1 MRIHIKGGRLFDPV
15 NKLDAKQ
22 DLFIAEDKIVGIKK
36 KPDGFDSDLQINA
49 KDKLVLPGLVDLCAR
64 LREPGL
70 EHKGTIQTE
79 SFAANSSGITSICC
93 PPDTDPVIDTPA
105 VIELIH
111 QRSRDAGRTN
121 IYPLGA
127 LTQNL
132 NSEQLAEMHI
142 LKQAGCI
149 GVSNAYNSID
159 NAEVLRRAF
168 EYAHSCDLTVFLYA
182 EDNALKNNGV
192 AHEGA
197 LSTRLG
203 LPAIPESA
211 ETVAISR
218 ALLLAEQT
226 NVRLHFCRLSTARGV
241 QLIKAAQKQNLP
253 VTADVA
259 ICNLLLTEMD
269 IADYNSDCHLQ
280 PPLRSERD
288 RTGLIA
294 GINDGTITAICSDHQ
309 PHDADAKATPFSLT
323 ESGASTIEHLLPL
336 TMHLVN
342 RKELKLEKAIS
353 LLTSQAANI
362 LSIEKGTLET
372 GKDADICILDIDAST
387 SVSKDNLLSA
397 GKNSPFN
404 GWELQ
409 GSVSHTLLNGK
420 VVFDRS
426 KLK

>member
-1 MRIHIKGGRLFDPV
+1 MRIHIKGGRLLDPA

-22 DLFIAEDKIVGIKK
+22 DLFIAGKKIVGINK

-70 EHKGTIQTE
+70 EHKGTIKTE
-79 SFAANSSGITSICC
+79 SLAANSSGITSICC

-127 LTQNL
+127 LTQGL
-132 NSEQLAEMHI
+132 NSEQLAEMYI

-159 NAEVLRRAF
+159 NTEVLRRAF
-168 EYAHSCDLTVFLYA
+168 EYAHSCNLTVFLYA
-182 EDNALKNNGV
+182 EDHDLKNNGV

-203 LPAIPESA
+203 LPPIPETA

-241 QLIKAAQKQNLP
+241 QLIKAAQEQGLP
-253 VTADVA
+253 VTSDVA

-288 RTGLIA
+288 RIGLIA
-294 GINDGTITAICSDHQ
+294 GINDGTIAAVCSDHQ
-309 PHDADAKATPFSLT
+309 PHDVDAKAAPFSLT

-336 TMHLVN
+336 TMHMVN

-362 LSIEKGTLET
+362 LSIDKGTIEIN
-372 GKDADICILDIDAST
+372 KDADICLFDLEEST
-387 SVSKDNLLSA
+387 SVDKTNLLSS

-409 GSVSHTLLNGK
+409 GAVTHTIFNGE
-420 VVFDRS
+420 VVFDRNE
-426 KLK
+426 LK

>member
-1 MRIHIKGGRLFDPV
+1 MRIQVKGGRLLDPA

-22 DLFIAEDKIVGIKK
+22 DLFIAEGKILGIKK

-49 KDKLVLPGLVDLCAR
+49 KGKIVLPGLVDLCAR

-70 EHKGTIQTE
+70 EYKGTFITE
-79 SFAANSSGITSICC
+79 GLAANSSGITSICC
-93 PPDTDPVIDTPA
+93 PPDTDPIIDTPA

-127 LTQNL
+127 LTQSL

-149 GVSNAYNSID
+149 GVSNALKPID
-159 NAEVLRRAF
+159 NAEILRRTF
-168 EYAHSCDLTVFLYA
+168 EYAHSCDLTIFLFA
-182 EDNALKNNGV
+182 EDNALKNKGV

-218 ALLLAEQT
+218 ALLLVEQT
-226 NVRLHFCRLSTARGV
+226 NVRLHFCRLSTAHGV
-241 QLIKAAQKQNLP
+241 QLIRAAQKQGLP

-259 ICNLLLTEMD
+259 ICNLHLTEMD

-294 GINDGTITAICSDHQ
+294 GINDGSITAVCSDHQ
-309 PHDADAKATPFSLT
+309 PHEADAKSAPFSLT

-336 TMHLVN
+336 MLHLVN

-353 LLTSQAANI
+353 LLTSQPSNI
-362 LSIEKGTLET
+362 LNIDKGTLQV
-372 GKDADICILDIDAST
+372 GKDADICILDTDAST
-387 SVSKDNLLSA
+387 SVDENNLLST
-397 GKNSPFN
+397 GKNSPFK

-409 GSVSHTLLNGK
+409 GTVTHTLLNGE

-426 KLK
+426 EL

>member
-1 MRIHIKGGRLFDPV
+1 MRLHIESGRIFDPV

-22 DLFIAEDKIVGIKK
+22 DLFIADGKIVGIKK
-36 KPDGFDSDLQINA
+36 KPAGFESDLQINA
-49 KDKLVLPGLVDLCAR
+49 KNKIILPGLVDLCAR

-70 EHKGTIQTE
+70 EHKGTILSE
-79 SFAANSSGITSICC
+79 SIAASSSGITSICC

-105 VIELIH
+105 AIEFIH
-111 QRSRDAGRTN
+111 QRAREAGRTHVF
-121 IYPLGA
+121 PLGA

-132 NSEQLAEMHI
+132 KSEQLAEMQI
-142 LKQAGCI
+142 LKEAGCV
-149 GVSNAYNSID
+149 GVSNAFSPID

-168 EYAHSCDLTVFLYA
+168 EYAHSCGLTVFLYA
-182 EDNALKNNGV
+182 EDKALKNKGT

-197 LSTRLG
+197 LGTRLG
-203 LPAIPESA
+203 LPAIPEAA

-218 ALLLAEQT
+218 AILLAELT
-226 NVRLHFCRLSTARGV
+226 NVRLHFCRVSSARGV
-241 QLIKAAQKQNLP
+241 QLIKTAQEQGLSI
-253 VTADVA
+253 TADVA

-288 RTGLIA
+288 RSGLVE
-294 GINDGTITAICSDHQ
+294 GINNGIISAVCSDHQ
-309 PHDADAKATPFSLT
+309 PHDVDAKAAPFSLT

-336 TMHLVN
+336 MMHLVN

-362 LSIEKGTLET
+362 LSIDKGTLEI
-372 GKDADICILDIDAST
+372 GKDADICIFDTEAST
-387 SVSKDNLLSA
+387 SVNKDNLLSA

-404 GWELQ
+404 GWEMQ
-409 GSVSHTLLNGK
+409 GAVTQTILKGN

-426 KLK
+426 ELK

>member
-1 MRIHIKGGRLFDPV
+1 MRIVIEKGKLLDPA
-15 NKLDAKQ
+15 NKIDAKQ
-22 DLFIAEDKIVGIKK
+22 DLYIADGKIVGIKK
-36 KPDGFDSDLQINA
+36 KPDGFESDLQIDA
-49 KDKLVLPGLVDLCAR
+49 KDKIILPGLVDLCAR

-70 EHKGTIQTE
+70 EHKGTIQSE
-79 SFAANSSGITSICC
+79 GRAANSSGITSICC

-111 QRSRDAGRTN
+111 QRARDAGRTN

-132 NSEQLAEMHI
+132 NSEHLAEMHI

-149 GVSNAYNSID
+149 GVSNAYNPID

-182 EDNALKNNGV
+182 EDKALKNNGV

-197 LSTRLG
+197 LGTRLG
-203 LPAIPESA
+203 LPAIPETA

-218 ALLLAEQT
+218 ALLLAEQAQ
-226 NVRLHFCRLSTARGV
+226 VRLHFCRLSTARSV
-241 QLIKAAQKQNLP
+241 QLIKSAQEQGLP

-294 GINDGTITAICSDHQ
+294 GINDGTITAVCSDHQ
-309 PHDADAKATPFSLT
+309 PHDADAKSAPFSLT
-323 ESGASTIEHLLPL
+323 EAGASTIEHLLPL
-336 TMHLVN
+336 MLHLVN
-342 RKELKLEKAIS
+342 RKELKLEKAVS
-353 LLTSQAANI
+353 LLTSQPANI
-362 LSIEKGTLET
+362 LAIDKGSLEI
-372 GKDADICILDIDAST
+372 GKDADVCILDTDANT
-387 SVSKDNLLSA
+387 SINKDKLLSI

-404 GWELQ
+404 GWEIQ
-409 GSVSHTLLNGK
+409 GAVSHTILNGN

-426 KLK
+426 ELK

>member
-1 MRIHIKGGRLFDPV
+1 MRIHINGGRVLDPA
-15 NKLDAKQ
+15 NKLDTKQ
-22 DLFIAEDKIVGIKK
+22 DLFIAEGKIVGIKK

-49 KDKLVLPGLVDLCAR
+49 KDILVLPGLVDLCAR
-64 LREPGL
+64 LREPGS

-79 SFAANSSGITSICC
+79 SLAANSSGITSICC

-111 QRSRDAGRTN
+111 QRSRDAGRIN

-127 LTQNL
+127 LTLGL

-159 NAEVLRRAF
+159 NSEVLRRAF

-182 EDNALKNNGV
+182 EDNALKNSGV

-203 LPAIPESA
+203 LPPIPESA

-226 NVRLHFCRLSTARGV
+226 NVRLHFCRLSTARSV
-241 QLIKAAQKQNLP
+241 QLIKAAQEQGLP
-253 VTADVA
+253 ITADVA

-294 GINDGTITAICSDHQ
+294 GINDGTIAAVCSDHQ
-309 PHDADAKATPFSLT
+309 PHDVDAKAAPFSLT
-323 ESGASTIEHLLPL
+323 ESGASTIEYLLPL
-336 TMHLVN
+336 IMHLVN

-353 LLTSQAANI
+353 LLTSQPAKI
-362 LSIEKGTLET
+362 LNVNKGILET
-372 GKDADICILDIDAST
+372 GNDADICIFDTEAST
-387 SVSKDNLLSA
+387 SINKDNLLSA
-397 GKNSPFN
+397 GKNTPFN
-404 GWELQ
+404 GWELK
-409 GSVSHTLLNGK
+409 GSVTHTIFNGK

-426 KLK
+426 NNK